1 MSDPSKDSAQP
12 VKGEE
17 HLSEH
22 ERLARRLN
30 LPDSWTQAALET
42 RRAGPKLVEE
52 WEAEAHARE
61 ERAQGERRPN

>member
-1 MSDPSKDSAQP
+1 MMSDLSKDQTEP

-30 LPDSWTQAALET
+30 LPDSWVEAVEEM

-52 WEAEAHARE
+52 WEAE
-61 ERAQGERRPN
+61 ERARGERQPN

>member
-1 MSDPSKDSAQP
+1 MSDFSKDQTEP

-52 WEAEAHARE
+52 WEAE
-61 ERAQGERRPN
+61 ERTRGERQPN